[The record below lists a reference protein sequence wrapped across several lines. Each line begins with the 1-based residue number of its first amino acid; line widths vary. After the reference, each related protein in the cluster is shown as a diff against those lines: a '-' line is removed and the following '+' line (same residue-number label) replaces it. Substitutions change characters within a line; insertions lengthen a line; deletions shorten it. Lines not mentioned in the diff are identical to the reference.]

1 VPINITTEQLH
12 ILLNQLLNNEEK
24 RPYSFFVNE
33 EEIIETVKGTWL
45 RLRGPALRLTAS
57 AEGIILLLQRRSLN
71 KHYLRRYICR

>member
-33 EEIIETVKGTWL
+33 EEIIETVKGTCL
-45 RLRGPALRLTAS
+45 RLRPP
-57 AEGIILLLQRRSLN
+57 LL
-71 KHYLRRYICR
+71 CG